1 MPTEPDGGLALAIG
15 PLLFNWAPNRVEA
28 FYTRIADEAPVGTVY
43 LGEVVCGKRQPQLQ
57 DVLAR
62 AAERLET
69 AGKTVIWSTLDL
81 PATPRE
87 RRLAA
92 ELAADP
98 DHLVEAGDLS
108 AVWSRAPACFVAGP
122 LLNVY
127 NAPAAAE
134 LVRMGCVRLC
144 ANVELSLSS
153 LARIAKACPELEL
166 ELFAFGRLP
175 LALSSRCAQARMEGL
190 HRDACR
196 YVCDRHPDSMD
207 VATIEG
213 NDFLAVNGLQT
224 LSHGCQLVDV
234 PVEALKAAGVSMLR
248 LSPHSLDMVAVTHL
262 FHAFVT
268 GRITPQELAVGIE
281 PLGPP
286 GPLVSGYLH
295 GAAGA
300 RRGLARIAGDAGHA
314 RAGVR
319 TCAARSCGS

>member
-1 MPTEPDGGLALAIG
+1 M
-15 PLLFNWAPNRVEA
+15 
-28 FYTRIADEAPVGTVY
+28 GTVY
-43 LGEVVCGKRQPQLQ
+43 LGEVVCGKRQPLLQ

-62 AAERLET
+62 AADRLEA
-69 AGKTVIWSTLDL
+69 AGKTVIWSTLAI
-81 PATPRE
+81 PSTPRE

-98 DHLVEAGDLS
+98 DHLIEAGDMS
-108 AVWSRAPACFVAGP
+108 AVWSRAPAPFVAGP

-127 NAPAAAE
+127 SAPAAAE

-144 ANVELSLSS
+144 ANIELPLTS
-153 LARIAKACPELEL
+153 IAEIAQACPGLEL

-196 YVCDRHPDSMD
+196 YVCDHHPDGMD

-213 NDFLAVNGLQT
+213 KDFLAINGLQT

-234 PVEALKAAGVSMLR
+234 ELEALKQAGVSVLR
-248 LSPHSLDMVAVTHL
+248 LSPHSLDMIAVSNL
-262 FHAFVT
+262 FLEFST
-268 GRITPQELAVGIE
+268 GRIMAEELALKIE

-295 GAAGA
+295 GMAGA
-300 RRGLARIAGDAGHA
+300 RWGRG
-314 RAGVR
+314 GV
-319 TCAARSCGS
+319 AA